1 MFSLRN
7 LQQQTKNT
15 NLISFFLMEIIS
27 SLYLIGWG
35 IRAKQKSEIEKGK
48 LVPQNEESCGQTVAI
63 TLLPTTWM
71 EQTGC
76 RTTPPGCAA
85 RHYLRPSTFMC
96 TRYVP
101 CPVGFICTYLTAARN
116 TSLSARSLYYKY
128 SYIYLWF
135 LSIMCSSSRKIRL
148 NNSAKEHG
156 VRGGAVV
163 EVIILN
169 SATFKQ
175 YKTNSTLYDETGNF
189 SFDDRELEDIIRY

>member
-7 LQQQTKNT
+7 FQQQTKNT

-27 SLYLIGWG
+27 SLYLIGQG

-116 TSLSARSLYYKY
+116 TSLSARSLYCKY
-128 SYIYLWF
+128 SYCIFIYGF
-135 LSIMCSSSRKIRL
+135 FRL
-148 NNSAKEHG
+148 CAAVVENFELIIYQQRSTEG
-156 VRGGAVV
+156 GGAVV
-163 EVIILN
+163 EVIILD
-169 SATFKQ
+169 SATFQQ
-175 YKTNSTLYDETGNF
+175 YKTNSTL
-189 SFDDRELEDIIRY
+189 